1 MARQPQVAS
10 VPERIRGGLSAL
22 LMIAAFTISCWA
34 TDTQTQAWFLFAG
47 MGFMLMTIT
56 IVFDKFDG
64 FEDPSQK

>member
-34 TDTQTQAWFLFAG
+34 TDTQFLFAG
-47 MGFMLMTIT
+47 IGFMLMTIT
-56 IVFDKFDG
+56 IVFDKFDQ